1 MCAYTH
7 VLGSFIEPIRNHS
20 LEAIC
25 SFKEDLNNAANM
37 MNFLVKYWKV
47 KITISYNERSKRI
60 YLGSQ
65 IRQCCLSLHP
75 MKHRLSTLT

>member
-37 MNFLVKYWKV
+37 MNFLVKY
-47 KITISYNERSKRI
+47 
-60 YLGSQ
+60 
-65 IRQCCLSLHP
+65 
-75 MKHRLSTLT
+75 